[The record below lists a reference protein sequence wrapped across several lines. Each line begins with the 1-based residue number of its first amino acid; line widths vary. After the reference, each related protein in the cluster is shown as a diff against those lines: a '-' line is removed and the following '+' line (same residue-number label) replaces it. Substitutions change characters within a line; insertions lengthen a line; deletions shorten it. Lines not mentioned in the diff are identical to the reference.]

1 MSNLM
6 NGGNAAKSFIKKIVD
21 YIPIVC
27 FPNVKASSLKIIS
40 IVGFSLGIA
49 TMLFSFIPC
58 LGAYAFYMA
67 IPTLYINLLAIRR
80 EPETTNV
87 FEVLGLIFCL
97 VGLLIGIYWCCVL
110 GAAANE
116 LDKAAAEFDKAVNDI

>member
-1 MSNLM
+1 MNESM
-6 NGGNAAKSFIKKIVD
+6 NGIESKKNFIKRIVD

-27 FPNVKASSLKIIS
+27 FPKVTESSLKTIS

-58 LGAYAFYMA
+58 LGAYAIYMA

-80 EPETTNV
+80 EPEATTV
-87 FEVLGLIFCL
+87 FETLGLIFSL
-97 VGLLIGIYWCCVL
+97 IGFLIGIYWCCAL
-110 GAAANE
+110 GAAA
-116 LDKAAAEFDKAVNDI
+116 DEFDKAFSGN

>member
-1 MSNLM
+1 MSEST
-6 NGGNAAKSFIKKIVD
+6 NGGEQKPNFIKQVVD
-21 YIPIVC
+21 YIPSGC
-27 FPNVKASSLKIIS
+27 FPKVNAESSLKTIS

-58 LGAYAFYMA
+58 LGAYAIYMA

-80 EPETTNV
+80 ETETTTV
-87 FEVLGLIFCL
+87 FETLGLIFSL
-97 VGLLIGIYWCCVL
+97 IGFLIGIYWCFAL

-116 LDKAAAEFDKAVNDI
+116 FDKAFKDL